1 MLRFTQCD
9 GFIVFFP
16 QNLPLTNC
24 LIVNN
29 GVGAVSKV
37 RDEKGTCS

>member
-1 MLRFTQCD
+1 MLRFTQCY
-9 GFIVFFP
+9 GFSLVLP
-16 QNLPLTNC
+16 QNFPLTNC

-37 RDEKGTCS
+37 RDEKGT